1 MFVSPQA
8 FPNLQFP
15 NVLFYVKYIRVWVW
29 EIWRRM
35 KWNASTD
42 RGSWESEDKWEM
54 TVDLFTVLRWSS
66 PSDGQHWGRPRGCVD
81 LAGPRWGD
89 PPDSTGLT
97 GPGRPGEPRR
107 PPDRHLHR
115 HHRQHRAR
123 TGGERRSGPGWGP
136 GRTARRRGSGGSGPG
151 PPGSTSPCVGG
162 ERRSDCLCWLSSQTS
177 SSWFLLDN
185 SLTPPSLSHS
195 QDSPVLLENCWEN
208 CWLQDGRQGL
218 LMFRLSPELFVEE
231 LCWRVSVGLPD
242 ISTLLLRIRTAT
254 SLDNLVS
261 ENYILEIYF
270 LNS

>member
-123 TGGERRSGPGWGP
+123 TGGERRSGPGGGP
-136 GRTARRRGSGGSGPG
+136 GRTARRRVSGDSGPG

-162 ERRSDCLCWLSSQTS
+162 ERRSGCLCWLSSQTS
-177 SSWFLLDN
+177 SSWFLSDN
-185 SLTPPSLSHS
+185 TQNTLTPPNLSLTC
-195 QDSPVLLENCWEN
+195 VVGELLGE
-208 CWLQDGRQGL
+208 LLAAGRKAGTVDVQVV
-218 LMFRLSPELFVEE
+218 PWVI
-231 LCWRVSVGLPD
+231 CWR
-242 ISTLLLRIRTAT
+242 TLLKSFSRVTW
-254 SLDNLVS
+254 
-261 ENYILEIYF
+261 YI
-270 LNS
+270 NSFTEDQNSNIIGQSCLGKLHFRNIFS